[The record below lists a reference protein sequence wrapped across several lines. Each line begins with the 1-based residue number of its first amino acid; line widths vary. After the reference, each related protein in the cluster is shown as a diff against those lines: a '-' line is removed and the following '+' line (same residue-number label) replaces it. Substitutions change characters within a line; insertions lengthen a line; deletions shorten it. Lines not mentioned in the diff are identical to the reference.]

1 MGFEERLRR
10 IEELLLMVLE
20 RLERLEEATGRS
32 SLEARLAVEIVLAFA
47 ATAQEAINA
56 ARKIAALME
65 GSGTLGEDDIA
76 RAIVEVLAV
85 KGPQSLRGL
94 EREVRRLRGTAS
106 RTAIRSRVRML
117 EELGIVVVERRGRRM
132 VVKLAGEN
140 G

>member
-1 MGFEERLRR
+1 VGFEERLRR